1 MQKRNIFKLV
11 AGILICQA
19 AGGIGSVFTVPA
31 VKGWYDQLAKP
42 SWTPPGEVIG
52 AVWMVLYLLMGLS
65 LYLVWARNWQIEQ
78 SLAGR
83 AARAWNQISQK
94 LLDGA
99 WQKQNIIAIFSM
111 QLILNVLWSFIFFEL
126 KSPGL
131 AFFELLML
139 WVAIAYTIANFWRV
153 SKLAA
158 YLLMPYIAWV
168 TFAGYLNFAIWQMN

>member
-1 MQKRNIFKLV
+1 
-11 AGILICQA
+11 
-19 AGGIGSVFTVPA
+19 
-31 VKGWYDQLAKP
+31 
-42 SWTPPGEVIG
+42 
-52 AVWMVLYLLMGLS
+52 
-65 LYLVWARNWQIEQ
+65 
-78 SLAGR
+78 
-83 AARAWNQISQK
+83 
-94 LLDGA
+94 
-99 WQKQNIIAIFSM
+99 M

-139 WVAIAYTIANFWRV
+139 WVAIAYTIGNFWRV